1 MAKHRKRRKEKRLK
15 EEKEIGIGAI
25 LPFILAEQYAEKEIL
40 PANINL
46 NLRWKMWEEPNKLQ
60 SNMGNG
66 WGIVDSYVGK
76 IREDRVYYQAPTY
89 HQLAYYLGEH
99 YGIEV
104 LIEPICY
111 NDGSPLYHAS
121 VKWKGE
127 KDSLRWHSISGRPME
142 EDSAYYSIF
151 KYIVENWEKEFINKK
166 ETNITPFPSTV
177 EEDKK
182 EFVIPDG
189 WEIDLEKTTNQ
200 KIILRR
206 KLTRENLLEEWEKYK
221 GEEKEKVENCVEAFR
236 KLLILKELMK
246 IKSPSRIKGSSFIV
260 IAKEIL
266 GEETINKVLE
276 WKL

>member
-1 MAKHRKRRKEKRLK
+1 MAKHRKRKKERKLK
-15 EEKEIGIGAI
+15 EEKEIGTV

-66 WGIVDSYVGK
+66 WEIVDSYVGK

-89 HQLAYYLGEH
+89 HQLAHYLGEH

-104 LIEPICY
+104 LLEPICY
-111 NDGSPLYHAS
+111 NDGSPLYLAS
-121 VKWKGE
+121 IRWKGE
-127 KDSLRWHSISGRPME
+127 KNSLRWHSISRRTME
-142 EDSAYYSIF
+142 EDPAYYSIF
-151 KYIVENWEKEFINKK
+151 KYIVENWEKEFINKE
-166 ETNITPFPSTV
+166 ETTVTSLTSPV
-177 EEDKK
+177 EENNK

-189 WEIDLEKTTNQ
+189 WEIDLEKTTDQ

-206 KLTRENLLEEWEKYK
+206 KLTGENLLEEWEKYE
-221 GEEKEKVENCVEAFR
+221 GEEKEKVENYVEAFR
-236 KLLILKELMK
+236 KLLILRELVK
-246 IKSPSRIKGSSFIV
+246 IKSPERIKGSSFIV

-266 GEETINKVLE
+266 GEETVNKVLE